1 MYLRSVPSTDVQSF
15 SFSVVAKG
23 GGDKDRKK
31 IVNGYFWNGFHFLY
45 KKLGN
50 IVCA

>member
-31 IVNGYFWNGFHFLY
+31 IVNGYFWNAFLVLN
-45 KKLGN
+45 KKLQN
-50 IVCA
+50 IVRA